1 MPTERKAFV
10 SRRACVDV
18 CALCLAAALLA
29 ACGSDS
35 SSKDANTPG
44 GGAGMNAMM
53 NAATGSG
60 GQQTAPVTMG
70 SGGSSGGMMMP
81 TSNPAHPA
89 GGGTGGSSGGM
100 QGMHTVSNPQTD
112 AGNMM
117 HAATDAGTAHTTP
130 ALFWLDI
137 SGNAVMRAAADGA
150 GAKAIASGG
159 SIMTPDGVAVD
170 FDADGGHVYWTNMGS
185 PLGGA
190 MNGSLQRARLDG
202 SQVEGIVP
210 VGSINTPKQ
219 MTIDHVNHK
228 LYFCD
233 REGAKVWRANL
244 DGSELEILASDHDF
258 VQLVG
263 IALDVPKKQFYF
275 TDRMAKK
282 IRRASFDMPAGETA
296 QNRSDIEE
304 LVAISENAMPIDL
317 DVDLGK
323 RQIYWTDRVLGTV
336 QRAGMDL
343 PMGATSANRKD
354 IETLVMNV
362 TDSIGIS
369 LDLEDGVFYF
379 GQLNGTVWR
388 VNLDGSDKKMVAGSG
403 SVSGVALARLP
414 DP

>member
-1 MPTERKAFV
+1 MP
-10 SRRACVDV
+10 
-18 CALCLAAALLA
+18 
-29 ACGSDS
+29 
-35 SSKDANTPG
+35 
-44 GGAGMNAMM
+44 GAPEQ
-53 NAATGSG
+53 NAAG
-60 GQQTAPVTMG
+60 
-70 SGGSSGGMMMP
+70 
-81 TSNPAHPA
+81 N
-89 GGGTGGSSGGM
+89 TGG
-100 QGMHTVSNPQTD
+100 VAD
-112 AGNMM
+112 ASIPAPEDMPAR
-117 HAATDAGTAHTTP
+117 HEPTPSQDDASVPADPGTPTI
-130 ALFWLDI
+130 FWLDI
-137 SGNAVMRAAADGA
+137 TGNRVLRAAADGSDMHVLA
-150 GAKAIASGG
+150 MGNGIAA
-159 SIMTPDGVAVD
+159 PDGVAVD
-170 FDADGGHVYWTNMGS
+170 VESGFVYWTNMGS
-185 PLGGA
+185 GLGGA
-190 MNGSLQRARLDG
+190 NLGSLQRTPLDG
-202 SQVEGIVP
+202 GTIETVVP
-210 VGSINTPKQ
+210 QGVTNTPKQ

-296 QNRSDIEE
+296 ANRSDIEE
-304 LVAISENAMPIDL
+304 LVAITGNAMPIDL
-317 DVDLGK
+317 DVDLDK

-369 LDLEDGVFYF
+369 LDLDDGVFYF
-379 GQLNGTVWR
+379 GQLDGTVWR
-388 VNLDGSDKKMVAGSG
+388 VNLDGSDQKMVAGSG
-403 SVSGVALARLP
+403 SCSGVALARLP